1 MKRRQYTLDDYR
13 RDVAR
18 LYAIRRSD
26 APGVSDVLD
35 EALTTDAELAAADV
49 EELPPMSAVQPR
61 RPRPPE

>member
-26 APGVSDVLD
+26 APGVSALLD
-35 EALTTDAELAAADV
+35 EALTSDAELAAADV
-49 EELPPMSAVQPR
+49 EELPPVSAVQPR
-61 RPRPPE
+61 RPRAAE